1 MLLKRFIMVGL
12 IISGSGSVQ
21 AVIDQVSGDLLDRA
35 VQDQRHFEAFEEHF
49 RANPF
54 DADELMYTLGVTVS
68 QHINTFLG
76 THRAAALTVARLVL
90 NKSSDKSSVFRE
102 LYKLHEK
109 DQTVLADLEHWIE
122 DFPDDLYLD
131 VDDIDYDPADKDAGT
146 IGEHITKR
154 LKVRD
159 TRKAALDVAML
170 VDEYRADRNIV
181 MQTLYAAYEKDQTV
195 LEDIKKWIVAF
206 EGADDVDEIDYN
218 PEDPGKTIGDRI
230 TERLR
235 TQWHKK
241 EALAIAAVVQGA
253 RSCKKVIFRELY
265 KDYEL
270 FCDNAAYAELED
282 WFVKFPLD
290 IDTVFYGSAK
300 RTETIGDRIAKHL
313 RTNTHRKEALAV
325 AKLVQGARSQ
335 KNSVL
340 LVLYKAYEKDPT
352 VFVELKEWQEFV
364 KADVSKIYYDSAKK
378 ITIAQKVAA
387 LSRDDVSNLFKHST
401 ITQPVD
407 GKKAKWSMGK
417 KVGVVTAF
425 AAGASLLYYYMNNKD
440 SKNKLS
446 DQPLPAVA

>member
-1 MLLKRFIMVGL
+1 MSLKRFIIVGL
-12 IISGSGSVQ
+12 VISGFGSVQ
-21 AVIDQVSGDLLDRA
+21 AVIDQVTEELLDRA
-35 VQDQRHFEAFEEHF
+35 VQDQKHFEAFEEHF

-54 DADELMYTLGVTVS
+54 DVDELMYTLGVTVS

-76 THRAAALTVARLVL
+76 TQHRAAALTVARLVL
-90 NKSSDKSSVFRE
+90 NESSDKSSVFRE
-102 LYKLHEK
+102 LYKLHEE

-131 VDDIDYDPADKDAGT
+131 VDDIYYDPANEDGGT
-146 IGEHITKR
+146 IGEHIVDR
-154 LKVRD
+154 LKTKD
-159 TRKAALDVAML
+159 TRKAALDVAIL
-170 VDEYRADRNIV
+170 VDEYRANRDIV
-181 MQTLYAAYEKDQTV
+181 MQTLYAAYEKDHTV

-218 PEDPGKTIGDRI
+218 PQDPGKTIGDRI

-235 TQWHKK
+235 TQRDKK
-241 EALAIAAVVQGA
+241 EALAVAAVVQEA
-253 RSCKKVIFRELY
+253 RSCKKVIFRELF
-265 KDYEL
+265 KDYL
-270 FCDNAAYAELED
+270 CDNAVYAELEG
-282 WFVKFPLD
+282 WFLKFPLD
-290 IDTVFYGSAK
+290 IDMVFYDRAK
-300 RTETIGDRIAKHL
+300 RIETIGDRLAKHL

-325 AKLVQGARSQ
+325 AKLVQGARSL

-340 LVLYKAYEKDPT
+340 LTLFKACEKDPT
-352 VFVELKEWQEFV
+352 VFSDLKEWQEFV

-387 LSRDDVSNLFKHST
+387 LNRDDVSNLFKHST

-417 KVGVVTAF
+417 KVGVVTAL
-425 AAGASLLYYYMNNKD
+425 AAGAGLLYYLMNNKD

-446 DQPLPAVA
+446 EQPQLPAAA